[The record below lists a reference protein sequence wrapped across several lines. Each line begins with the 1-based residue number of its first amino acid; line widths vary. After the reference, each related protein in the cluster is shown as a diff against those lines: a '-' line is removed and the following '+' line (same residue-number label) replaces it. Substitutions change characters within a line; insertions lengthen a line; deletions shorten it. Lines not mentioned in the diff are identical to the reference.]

1 MLFTSFTSFISLTGE
16 EVHII
21 ELLETVPVG
30 STEGAITHGE
40 VFWEF
45 FSSFTQPK
53 SNFYILFNFG
63 FIIYYI
69 SHTVERLIIVGAL
82 LCEFLEVP

>member
-1 MLFTSFTSFISLTGE
+1 MLFTSFTSFISVTGE
-16 EVHII
+16 EVPII

-30 STEGAITHGE
+30 STEGVMAQGK

-53 SNFYILFNFG
+53 SNIYILFNFG
-63 FIIYYI
+63 FIIYYMN
-69 SHTVERLIIVGAL
+69 HTVESLIFVGAL
-82 LCEFLEVP
+82 LREFLEVP